1 MRLLPREGKKLPGPL
16 SCIVLFGDDLLPRA
30 LLQGTYCQWAW
41 RLRTVL
47 VTMQLPFSF
56 AHKLH
61 NAESVLLSFA
71 QHGSEP
77 GITRPK
83 MVTHMFISAS
93 SCLTVIF
100 IFFWLPTDRL
110 DLDRFVLSI
119 TGSHDE
125 IIEH

>member
-47 VTMQLPFSF
+47 VTMQLPFPF
-56 AHKLH
+56 RY
-61 NAESVLLSFA
+61 AESSLLSFA

-119 TGSHDE
+119 AGSHDE